1 MTNDP
6 TFKTKV
12 QELLQSEEDI
22 KNFQVITHSEVHYTG
37 KENIEGFASLVSM
50 FMRSML
56 ITSKKPCLINVDN
69 TEDNIE
75 KLKME
80 DGLLFYYST
89 LQFKD
94 SFTTLLSQK
103 VKNLETINVKTSF
116 SNIAPDGG
124 LISVGGAVRLCAAT
138 FNYIGLR
145 DTIYV
150 WNDN

>member
-1 MTNDP
+1 
-6 TFKTKV
+6 
-12 QELLQSEEDI
+12 
-22 KNFQVITHSEVHYTG
+22 
-37 KENIEGFASLVSM
+37 
-50 FMRSML
+50 ML

-103 VKNLETINVKTSF
+103 VKSLETINVKTSF
-116 SNIAPDGG
+116 RSIAPDGG
-124 LISVGGAVRLCAAT
+124 LISISGANRLCGQT
-138 FNYIGLR
+138 FKYIGLR

-150 WNDN
+150 